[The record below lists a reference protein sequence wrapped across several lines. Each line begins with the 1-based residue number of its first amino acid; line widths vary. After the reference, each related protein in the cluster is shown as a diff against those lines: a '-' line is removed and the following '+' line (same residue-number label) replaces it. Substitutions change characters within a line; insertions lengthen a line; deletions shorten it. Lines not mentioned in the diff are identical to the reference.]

1 MSIENELA
9 SDWQIPPLN
18 GFEESSEVEVVPF
31 PTHAL
36 PAEVSSFCTEL
47 ARVTQAPIEI
57 TAAACLSNLSACL
70 GKGVVIPN
78 AFRGESSKPTLQFLI
93 ACESGTGKST
103 VFRPV
108 MAPFNNWVATQK
120 DAFNKNVLP
129 SHTTRASILEN
140 EISSKTKLASRT
152 TNSVDRDMLEVEITN
167 KQSEFNALKSKMTF
181 PAFLL
186 EDCTIEAM
194 AVVLGKNGETGQ
206 EAVFVISDDA
216 RQALA
221 TLLGKY
227 TNGET
232 TDNLLVKGYSW
243 SPHIQNRRKDGGSVD
258 LIGPCV
264 NVSLMVQPDL
274 LDRIISHPDLMH
286 SGFLQRVILDEISW
300 PAEEYSDPGEYDSAI
315 TSAWDSLVVSLLNF
329 YRLAPEPHKVACTDE
344 AKRLL
349 IEYRNQLVH
358 RIRNPGD
365 LADVRSVADRWGEW
379 AWRFALTFHC
389 TIYGETAPEMPLEPQ
404 IAKNGIVLAEYYSN
418 RKLSALY
425 YTRDNR
431 KNTIR
436 TQILELAQD
445 KEFIVAADVQRKRL
459 ARSAE
464 EARLHLNQ
472 LHSAGH
478 LKRLEIKCPGG
489 GPTSFR
495 YYQPEKFSQTHAMN
509 VTNVTN
515 DMNDAVS
522 CPF

>member
-1 MSIENELA
+1 MNIQNELA
-9 SDWQIPPLN
+9 TEWQIPPLN

-31 PTHAL
+31 PTHVL
-36 PAEVSSFCTEL
+36 PAEVSSFCAEL

-57 TAAACLSNLSACL
+57 TAPACLANLSACL

-108 MAPFNNWVATQK
+108 MAPFNNWVASQR
-120 DAFNKNVLP
+120 DAFNINILP
-129 SHTTRASILEN
+129 NHTTRAAILEG
-140 EISSKTKLASRT
+140 EIAAKTRLATRV
-152 TNSVDRDMLEVEITN
+152 TNSVERDMLEVEITN
-167 KQSEFNALKSKMTF
+167 KQSELNVLHSKMTF
-181 PAFLL
+181 PNYLL

-258 LIGPCV
+258 LMGPCV
-264 NVSLMVQPDL
+264 NVSLMIQPDL
-274 LDRIISHPDLMH
+274 FDRIISHPDLMH

-300 PAEEYSDPGEYDSAI
+300 PAEPYTESGGYDPAI
-315 TSAWDSLVVSLLNF
+315 TSAWDSLVVGLLNF

-344 AKRLL
+344 AKQLL
-349 IEYRNQLVH
+349 IGYRNQLVH

-365 LADVRSVADRWGEW
+365 LADVRSVADRWAEW
-379 AWRFALTFHC
+379 AWRFAHVFHC
-389 TIYGETAPEMPLEPQ
+389 TIYREKALEIPLEPQ
-404 IAKNGIVLAEYYSN
+404 TAQNGIELAEYYSK

-459 ARSAE
+459 ARTAE

-472 LHSAGH
+472 LYSAGH
-478 LKRLEIKCPGG
+478 LRRLEIKCPGG

-495 YYQPEKFSQTHAMN
+495 YYQPERFPQTHAIN
-509 VTNVTN
+509 VTNATN
-515 DMNDAVS
+515 APIP

>member
-1 MSIENELA
+1 MNIQNDLA
-9 SDWQIPPLN
+9 ADWQIPPLN
-18 GFEESSEVEVVPF
+18 GFEESSEVEIVPF
-31 PTHAL
+31 PTHIL
-36 PAEVSSFCTEL
+36 PAEVSSFCAEL

-57 TAAACLSNLSACL
+57 TAPACLANLSACL

-78 AFRGESSKPTLQFLI
+78 AFRGESSKSTLQFLI

-108 MAPFNNWVATQK
+108 MAPLHNWIASQR
-120 DAFNKNVLP
+120 DAFNDNILP
-129 SHTTRASILEN
+129 GYKTRAAILES
-140 EISSKTKLASRT
+140 EITLKTRQASRIN
-152 TNSVDRDMLEVEITN
+152 NSVERDIMEAEITS
-167 KQSEFNALKSKMTF
+167 KQSELDALRRKMTF
-181 PAFLL
+181 PTYLL
-186 EDCTIEAM
+186 EDCTLEAM
-194 AVVLGKNGETGQ
+194 AVALGKNGESGQ
-206 EAVFVISDDA
+206 EAVLVVSDDA
-216 RQALA
+216 RQALS
-221 TLLGKY
+221 TIMGKY

-232 TDNLLVKGYSW
+232 ADNLLVKGFSW
-243 SPHIQNRRKDGGSVD
+243 SPHTQNRRKDGGSVE
-258 LIGPCV
+258 LTGPCV
-264 NVSLMVQPDL
+264 NISLMIQPDL

-286 SGFLQRVILDEISW
+286 SGFLQRVILDEIHW
-300 PAEEYSDPGEYDSAI
+300 PAEEYSDPGGYDPAI

-344 AKRLL
+344 AKQLL
-349 IEYRNQLVH
+349 IGYRNQLVH

-365 LADVRSVADRWGEW
+365 LADVRSVADRWAEW
-379 AWRFALTFHC
+379 AWRFAQTFHC
-389 TIYGETAPEMPLEPQ
+389 TIYREKASEIPLEFQ
-404 IAKNGIVLAEYYSN
+404 TAQNGIELAEYYSK

-459 ARSAE
+459 ARTAE

-472 LHSAGH
+472 LYSAGH
-478 LKRLEIKCPGG
+478 LRRLEIKCPGG

-495 YYQPEKFSQTHAMN
+495 YYQPDRSPQTHAI
-509 VTNVTN
+509 NVTN
-515 DMNDAVS
+515 DINDAVS